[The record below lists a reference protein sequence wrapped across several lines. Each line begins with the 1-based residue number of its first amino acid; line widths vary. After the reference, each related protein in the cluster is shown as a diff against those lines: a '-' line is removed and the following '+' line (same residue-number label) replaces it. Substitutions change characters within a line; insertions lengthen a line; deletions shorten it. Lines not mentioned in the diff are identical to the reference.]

1 MRPPARIARTPPQSH
16 PSLLLISEYLKEKCP
31 RHPATPPRQI
41 PLGRDGREA
50 VSDTRSFRSSVCFR
64 SCVGSL
70 AHHAFKS
77 RAPFTGE
84 FVTRVGSESTCPNQ
98 SQVTPAETRAPFQHI
113 SRAGHGLD
121 RLGSESPNQSQ
132 VTPVETL
139 VARVSVRLSHSQPLG
154 CCSPLRSL
162 LPRQHTAAHPL
173 KQPCPHLRC
182 MVFFSHF
189 LASHPPALL
198 SSLTLL
204 GRPGLG
210 LPYKTRSR
218 THYRSC
224 PAAM

>member
-1 MRPPARIARTPPQSH
+1 MRPPARIARSPPQSH
-16 PSLLLISEYLKEKCP
+16 PSLLLISEYLQENAP
-31 RHPATPPRQI
+31 DTHATPPRQI
-41 PLGRDGREA
+41 PLGRDGWEA
-50 VSDTRSFRSSVCFR
+50 VSDTRGFR

-70 AHHAFKS
+70 ARHAFKE
-77 RAPFTGE
+77 RAPFMGE
-84 FVTRVGSESTCPNQ
+84 SVTRVGSESTCPNQ

-173 KQPCPHLRC
+173 KQPCPHLRGI
-182 MVFFSHF
+182 VFFSHF
-189 LASHPPALL
+189 FASHPPALL
-198 SSLTLL
+198 FRLFSLTLL

-218 THYRSC
+218 THYRSI